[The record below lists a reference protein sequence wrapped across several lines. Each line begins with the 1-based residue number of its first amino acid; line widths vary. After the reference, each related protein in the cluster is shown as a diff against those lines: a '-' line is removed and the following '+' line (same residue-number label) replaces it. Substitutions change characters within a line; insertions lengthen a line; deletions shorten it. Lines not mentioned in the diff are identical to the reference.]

1 MGLHSSG
8 DARSFR
14 ALQKEWRGAK
24 TREATR
30 RRELNEAEARAR
42 REAVE
47 LRRAVR
53 AQSKLAKLA
62 RRARGAEAR
71 GETCGLLTLARQ
83 ARHDAGRELHRVGRL
98 LAGLRTANRPRRCR
112 DRGDPGEAGGP
123 AYRTGRRGSCLP
135 KRGGET
141 EEMLPGSEF
150 SSVWQ
155 RGAGFFVRTEKSAAL
170 CRGRGLAWLEE
181 LAPVTPVGAVR
192 DKYPAKL
199 VRLAFTGRYIRWVA
213 RQPPPSDAQAR
224 SEVPLPPP
232 DQAGMEAQAAPRH
245 GAEVVPDEA
254 GVSVHSGPPRI
265 GTSGRNSRGV
275 SGSRAPPRNGAGA
288 QGRVRGGPAPAS
300 VPGQAP
306 GADTEREG
314 GRAPPARE
322 NQQDVDPQAQRR
334 RPTQTNAAELL
345 LLLKLSHVT

>member
-1 MGLHSSG
+1 M
-8 DARSFR
+8 
-14 ALQKEWRGAK
+14 AK
-24 TREATR
+24 R
-30 RRELNEAEARAR
+30 
-42 REAVE
+42 
-47 LRRAVR
+47 
-53 AQSKLAKLA
+53 
-62 RRARGAEAR
+62 
-71 GETCGLLTLARQ
+71 
-83 ARHDAGRELHRVGRL
+83 
-98 LAGLRTANRPRRCR
+98 
-112 DRGDPGEAGGP
+112 
-123 AYRTGRRGSCLP
+123 
-135 KRGGET
+135 
-141 EEMLPGSEF
+141 
-150 SSVWQ
+150 
-155 RGAGFFVRTEKSAAL
+155 
-170 CRGRGLAWLEE
+170 WLEE